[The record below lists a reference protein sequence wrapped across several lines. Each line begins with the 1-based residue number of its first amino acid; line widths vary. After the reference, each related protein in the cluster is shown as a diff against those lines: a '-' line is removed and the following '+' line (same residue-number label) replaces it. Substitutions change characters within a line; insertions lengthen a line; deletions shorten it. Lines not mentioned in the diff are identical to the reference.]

1 MGKKVLSITIGI
13 AKSIFFIVLCF
24 LIFVVFTSRL
34 SGGDATVFGYQ
45 LKAVLSGS
53 MEPSIQT
60 GSIISIKVKDKPTLF
75 QKNEIIT
82 FRMDDKYITHRII
95 ETQKVNG
102 EISYKT
108 KGDNNDG
115 PDLWTVSPNQIIG
128 KYSGFTIP
136 YIGFALNYVGTKTG
150 SALLFI
156 IPGVFLTLSAIRTIL
171 HTKKEIEQ
179 KIAG

>member
-1 MGKKVLSITIGI
+1 MGKNVLSITLGI
-13 AKSIFFIVLCF
+13 TKFFFMIVICF
-24 LIFVVFTSRL
+24 LIFVVLTSRL
-34 SGGDATVFGYQ
+34 SGGEKTIFGYQ

-53 MEPSIQT
+53 MEPSFQT
-60 GSIISIKVKDKPTLF
+60 GSIISIKVKDKPSMF

-95 ETQKVNG
+95 AIQKGNG

-115 PDLWTVSPNQIIG
+115 ADLWTVSPNQIIG
-128 KYSGFTIP
+128 QYSGFTIP
-136 YIGFALNYVGTKTG
+136 YIGYALNYVGSKTG

-156 IPGVFLTLSAIRTIL
+156 IPGIFLTLSAIRTIFL
-171 HTKKEIEQ
+171 TKKEIEQ